1 MFKIDQAI
9 KDTSAVICKN
19 IARFDSSER
28 GLLSQNILGQL
39 RNFVEYIISKI
50 IHHPNDVDPNNF
62 GLKEQAISQI
72 KTMGQFII
80 ISNLW
85 SLIKFGTLVFYN
97 CSKNTQNL
105 KREICLET
113 I

>member
-9 KDTSAVICKN
+9 KDTNAVICEN

-50 IHHPNDVDPNNF
+50 IHHPNDVDPNYF
-62 GLKEQAISQI
+62 GLKEQAFSQI

-80 ISNLW
+80 ISNL
-85 SLIKFGTLVFYN
+85 
-97 CSKNTQNL
+97 
-105 KREICLET
+105 
-113 I
+113 

>member
-9 KDTSAVICKN
+9 KDTNAVICKN

-72 KTMGQFII
+72 KTMGQYRFINRFHDLLQK
-80 ISNLW
+80 SVSHYTADEDGSERLW
-85 SLIKFGTLVFYN
+85 H
-97 CSKNTQNL
+97 
-105 KREICLET
+105 
-113 I
+113 